1 MSWKERFLLYLER
14 EKNYSPKTVQGYE
27 SDLEEFYQFACEYL
41 GLKEGSELELRKIDR
56 KLVRSWMNR
65 MYQGLSPASI
75 ERHLSSLRSFFNYLV
90 KEGAVKYNPA
100 KLVKSPK
107 KEKKLPKVL
116 SPDEVFA
123 LLEAPSGEDVLSVR
137 DRAILELFYASGLR
151 LSELA
156 GLNLEDLDLSQGL
169 IRVMG
174 KGKKERVVPIH
185 QRAIDRLKKWL
196 ERRADLKKSVLD
208 EDARRAV
215 FLSRRGTR
223 LSARAIELLLG
234 KYLKKAGIY
243 RPATPH
249 SLRHSFATHLLDSG
263 MDIRSIQELLGH
275 SSLST
280 TQRYTQVSLKEL
292 MEAYDDAH
300 PRAKKA

>member
-1 MSWKERFLLYLER
+1 
-14 EKNYSPKTVQGYE
+14 
-27 SDLEEFYQFACEYL
+27 
-41 GLKEGSELELRKIDR
+41 
-56 KLVRSWMNR
+56 LVRSWMNR

-75 ERHLSSLRSFFNYLV
+75 ERHLSSLRSFFNFLV
-90 KEGAVKYNPA
+90 KKGAVKYNPA

-123 LLEAPSGEDVLSVR
+123 LLEAPSGEDLLSVR

-185 QRAIDRLKKWL
+185 QRAKDKLKKWL

-215 FLSRRGTR
+215 FLSKKGSR

>member
-1 MSWKERFLLYLER
+1 MKLKKKFLLYLEQ

-41 GLKEGSELELRKIDR
+41 GLKEGSQLELRKIDR

-196 ERRADLKKSVLD
+196 ELRASLKKSQLD
-208 EDARRAV
+208 PEAQKAV